1 MTDSRQPTNINT
13 QLKHVQEKQH
23 HSAKQTPQET
33 RTQATP
39 LWLVFIRDARTFAST
54 KSTISASSDGNIN
67 TPGVNNGQ
75 QTLSSPHRRQHD
87 SQPRKRF
94 RYHTHGE

>member
-1 MTDSRQPTNINT
+1 MSERQRSARGNANGQPTNINT

-39 LWLVFIRDARTFAST
+39 LWLVFI
-54 KSTISASSDGNIN
+54 SDGR
-67 TPGVNNGQ
+67 T
-75 QTLSSPHRRQHD
+75 SA
-87 SQPRKRF
+87 
-94 RYHTHGE
+94 